1 LACDARFQRWRGN
14 ARGADRDDGIDVGGR
29 QISSR
34 NRLACGI
41 KVVASETN
49 AAVWFMCLS
58 LPSHVLELKFAGFYG
73 GLSLRTSGS
82 EDAIH
87 GPDMV
92 WFGRSFGDMRQ

>member
-1 LACDARFQRWRGN
+1 
-14 ARGADRDDGIDVGGR
+14 
-29 QISSR
+29 
-34 NRLACGI
+34 
-41 KVVASETN
+41 VVASETN

-92 WFGRSFGDMRQ
+92 WFGRSFGDMRQG